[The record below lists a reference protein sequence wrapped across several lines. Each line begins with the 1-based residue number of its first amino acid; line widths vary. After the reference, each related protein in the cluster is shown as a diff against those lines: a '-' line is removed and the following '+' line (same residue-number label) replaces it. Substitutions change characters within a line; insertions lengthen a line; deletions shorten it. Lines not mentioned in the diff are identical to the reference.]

1 MTFMT
6 FSRIKIYILKY
17 WSYFWRWIIIYTGT
31 DLQQRQETT
40 DHFTP
45 GRQRERES
53 VRLWL
58 IAAVGNAQMEREQ

>member
-45 GRQRERES
+45 GRQRES